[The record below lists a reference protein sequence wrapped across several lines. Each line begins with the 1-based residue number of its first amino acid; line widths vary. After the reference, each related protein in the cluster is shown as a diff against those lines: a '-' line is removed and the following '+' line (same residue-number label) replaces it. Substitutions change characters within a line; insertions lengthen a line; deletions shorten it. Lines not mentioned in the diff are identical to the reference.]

1 MQNKNRFGILLFSML
16 TAIASGATIAF
27 LFILAGQFLVNLA
40 RNYSQDS
47 VVMAQNATTTVNI
60 DLSSIEEADQDPSF
74 VSRFSRVFIYSADDG
89 RAIIESAK
97 SSLPHSSKKKVTS
110 PAYVV
115 VDYDRNV
122 IVLEKDAERAMPIA
136 SVTKLVTAIVA
147 KKLLNP
153 DNYVT
158 LNKSV
163 LSTYGNEAKFR
174 EGEKI
179 KTSELVYPLLMV
191 SSNDAAEALANS
203 YVGGRKA
210 FMKEMNMFV
219 NEIGA
224 YRTYFDDPSGLSPF
238 NVSSAKDLSI
248 ITKWILDNDPEL
260 FDITLQKSK
269 TIRSHTWVNPTHFL
283 NLASYAGGKNGYT
296 PEANRTSVAL
306 FKIGKQQRLYGIM
319 LLDSSNRDSDL
330 LDLLEEA
337 VR

>member
-1 MQNKNRFGILLFSML
+1 MQNKNRFGLLIFSMI
-16 TAIASGATIAF
+16 TAIVFGAVIAF
-27 LFILAGQFLVNLA
+27 GFIFSVEFLVHAVEKYNTQTE
-40 RNYSQDS
+40 NN
-47 VVMAQNATTTVNI
+47 VIATSTTV
-60 DLSSIEEADQDPSF
+60 DLSKIEEADQDPSF

-97 SSLPHSSKKKVTS
+97 NSLPHSAKKKVTS
-110 PAYVV
+110 PAYLVI
-115 VDYDRNV
+115 DIDRNA
-122 IVLEKDAERAMPIA
+122 IVLEKDAERTMPIA
-136 SVTKLVTAIVA
+136 SVTKLVTAVVA
-147 KKLLNP
+147 RRILNQ
-153 DNYVT
+153 DNFIT
-158 LNKSV
+158 LNKSI

-179 KTSELVYPLLMV
+179 KTSELLYPLLMV
-191 SSNDAAEALANS
+191 SSNDSAEALASS

-210 FMKEMNMFV
+210 FIKEMNSFV
-219 NEIGA
+219 NDIGA

-248 ITKWILDNDPEL
+248 ITKWILENDPDV
-260 FDITLQKSK
+260 FDITLIKSK
-269 TIRSHTWVNPTHFL
+269 TVKFHTWVNPTHFL
-283 NLASYAGGKNGYT
+283 NLSSYAGGKNGYT

-319 LLDSSNRDSDL
+319 LLDSSSRDSDL